1 MKLIGRTHLV
11 SPQMDEIGN
20 GFECRE
26 IKSLS
31 TNGSD
36 VKCNPK
42 FLNQNNKNS
51 VKARFLG

>member
-36 VKCNPK
+36 VKCNAK

-51 VKARFLG
+51 VIARFLG